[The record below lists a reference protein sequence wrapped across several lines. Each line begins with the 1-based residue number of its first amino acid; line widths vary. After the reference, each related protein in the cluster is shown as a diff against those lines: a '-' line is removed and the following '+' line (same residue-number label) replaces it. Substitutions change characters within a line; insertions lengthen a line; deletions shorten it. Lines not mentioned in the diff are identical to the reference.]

1 MFGTDQGLEARKSGS
16 WKNTEALAPNF
27 TLGAAEKDW
36 AGRSQRWAVTPQFLA
51 KRLSGHWFLVRL

>member
-1 MFGTDQGLEARKSGS
+1 MFGTDQGLEAWKSGS

-51 KRLSGHWFLVRL
+51 KRLSGH